1 MPRAWRRGGEA
12 IVMNGGMKRAGRVAG
27 AAALAFVAVV
37 AAGCSNGKGPVVVG
51 AVYDLTGSQAALD
64 GPSARGARL
73 AAEEVNR
80 NGGVLGRPVDL
91 VVVDGE
97 SEPDVVRTRTAEL
110 LQQHPTTAGVVGLS
124 DTNMVLAAAPVAA
137 ADARVFLT
145 SGATSP
151 LLPAQVPQWLFL
163 ACFGDNV
170 QAAAAAEWIF
180 TTRGARTASIA
191 WSTSNDYTRLL
202 QKYFV
207 TRFEQLGGRIVSS
220 VGYDPA
226 TVDAA
231 ALAGLAPADVIFL
244 SAQPDDAIAVTAL
257 LRGAG
262 VTTPILGGDAFDTSA
277 WTAHPALGNVWF
289 TTHAY
294 LGADSTDARVLA
306 FRALYLGAYP
316 NSEPDAFTALGYD
329 ATQLLLDAIERAG
342 SDDPKDVR
350 EALAATKDFPGI
362 TGTISYGPG
371 DRIPMKSVTILAIDG
386 GAERFVTSIVP
397 RSVPAP

>member
-1 MPRAWRRGGEA
+1 MTHGGTTRGGR
-12 IVMNGGMKRAGRVAG
+12 RAG
-27 AAALAFVAVV
+27 ALALALLWIVV
-37 AAGCSNGKGPVVVG
+37 AGCSNGKGPVVVG
-51 AVYDLTGSQAALD
+51 AVYDLTGAQAPLD
-64 GPSARGARL
+64 GPSYRGARL
-73 AAEEVNR
+73 ATEQVNR
-80 NGGVLGRPVDL
+80 DGGVLGRPVDL
-91 VVVDGE
+91 LVVDGD
-97 SEPDVVRTRTAEL
+97 SEPDVVQTRTAEL
-110 LQQHPTTAGVVGLS
+110 LRRHPTTAGLVGLS
-124 DTNMVLAAAPVAA
+124 DTDMVLAAAPVAA
-137 ADARVFLT
+137 ADERVFLT

-180 TTRGARTASIA
+180 GTRGARTASIA

-202 QKYFV
+202 QKYFAE
-207 TRFEQLGGRIVSS
+207 RFQQLGGRILSS

-231 ALAGLAPADVIFL
+231 TLAALAPADVIFL
-244 SAQPDDAIAVTAL
+244 AAQPDDAIAVTAL

-277 WTAHPALGNVWF
+277 WAARSSLGDVYF

-316 NSEPDAFTALGYD
+316 DSEPDAFTALGYD

-350 EALAATKDFPGI
+350 AALAATRDFPGV

-386 GAERFVTSIVP
+386 GAARFVTSFVP
-397 RSVPAP
+397 QGVPAP